1 MKTNQR
7 GRSAP
12 LLSLLGKMNQC
23 SSSGGKPRSDSLSE
37 TVCLCVC
44 TCVFFYF
51 IFYSLFSLGIF
62 RDTLWNPGDLET
74 LDGIPVSSQ
83 KDMTKR
89 KQGLLEGCCSYH
101 KGEPVVNTLNIQFRN
116 QLGLQISSHNKMHH
130 CDEPFHLMLCTIDY
144 LSLLYQA

>member
-1 MKTNQR
+1 MF
-7 GRSAP
+7 AH
-12 LLSLLGKMNQC
+12 
-23 SSSGGKPRSDSLSE
+23 
-37 TVCLCVC
+37 VF
-44 TCVFFYF
+44 FFYF

-130 CDEPFHLMLCTIDY
+130 CDEPFHLMLCTIGY